1 MKRVVLL
8 MSLLLTVSVCTFAQ
22 KAKGG
27 ESKTKKTVEKLDA
40 VLDLD
45 DKQETKI
52 LEIYSKPKD
61 QRGKVDAQLKEILT
75 AEQFKKYQDYKAV
88 EKAKRA
94 EKGNNKE
101 RGDKKGN
108 KKKG

>member
-22 KAKGG
+22 KA
-27 ESKTKKTVEKLDA
+27 KKTVEKLDA

>member
-27 ESKTKKTVEKLDA
+27 ESKAKKTVEKLDA

-45 DKQETKI
+45 DKQ
-52 LEIYSKPKD
+52 
-61 QRGKVDAQLKEILT
+61 VT